1 MNTDLPH
8 FLGLVMIQLTGGV
21 GYRDLSNII
30 C

>member
-8 FLGLVMIQLTGGV
+8 LLGLVMTQLTGGV
-21 GYRDLSNII
+21 GYRNLTNNI